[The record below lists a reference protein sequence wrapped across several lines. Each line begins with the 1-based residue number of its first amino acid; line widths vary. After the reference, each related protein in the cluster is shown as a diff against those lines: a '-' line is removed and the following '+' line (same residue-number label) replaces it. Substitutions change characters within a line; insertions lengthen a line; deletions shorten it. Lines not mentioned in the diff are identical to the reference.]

1 MDSVAPGVAPQRSDF
16 NAYAIYFLAW
26 IFVGNL
32 IALNLPIS
40 PSPYLHASHYI
51 SPISPGNFIA
61 LNLFIGAIVD
71 NFIRIKAETDG
82 SATMTDGQLQWVN
95 TMKSMVSQKAPPG
108 PSPKPAPSP

>member
-16 NAYAIYFLAW
+16 NGYAIYFLAW
-26 IFVGNL
+26 IFV
-32 IALNLPIS
+32 
-40 PSPYLHASHYI
+40 
-51 SPISPGNFIA
+51 GNFIA

-95 TMKSMVSQKAPPG
+95 TMKSMVSQKAQPG
-108 PSPKPAPSP
+108 R